1 VFTLELLHTLVHK
14 TFVEVLSSQVGVTSG
29 SLNLKDT
36 VFDGKQRYVEGT
48 ATQVIDEDIA
58 LTFGLLVQSL
68 RDGCRCGFVDDAQ
81 TVESRDLRSVLGGL
95 SLRVVELSWYGDH
108 RLNARLTQL
117 GLRCLLHF
125 D

>member
-14 TFVEVLSSQVGVTSG
+14 TLVEVLSSQVGVTSG
-29 SLNLKDT
+29 SLNLEDT
-36 VFDGKQRYVEGT
+36 VFDGKQGYVEGT

-68 RDGCRCGFVDDAQ
+68 CDGCRCGLVDDAQ
-81 TVESRDLRSVLGGL
+81 TVESRDLRRVLGGL

-108 RLNARLTQL
+108 RLKARLTQL